1 MKKIHIFD
9 KKYMSQIQLE
19 RSFTTVDPLLSQ
31 ILLEKSLTT
40 VDPLFLQQSLV

>member
-1 MKKIHIFD
+1 
-9 KKYMSQIQLE
+9 MSQIQLE